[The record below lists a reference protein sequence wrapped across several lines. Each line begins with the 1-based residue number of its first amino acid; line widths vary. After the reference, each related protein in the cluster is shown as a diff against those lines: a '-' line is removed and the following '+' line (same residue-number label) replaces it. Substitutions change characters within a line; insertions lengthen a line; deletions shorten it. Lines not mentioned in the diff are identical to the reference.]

1 MRGHLKVRFIYIDCV
16 GLILYGLD
24 LRISPALRY
33 ASVVLTRCVSVCL
46 SVCHKSVFYRN
57 VWTDLAGFWHGSFV
71 YLPSETLS

>member
-1 MRGHLKVRFIYIDCV
+1 MLHSEIATSLFNCEAMRGHLKVRFIYIDCV

-46 SVCHKSVFYRN
+46 SVTSRCSI
-57 VWTDLAGFWHGSFV
+57 
-71 YLPSETLS
+71 ETSGRI